1 MKKSIKEIRVLIV
14 DDNAINRQVLQFA
27 MMKYKAHVETADNGE
42 KALKLFQN
50 NPYDLIFMDIMM
62 PVMDGLEATKAIRK
76 YEKVKKT
83 AKSHIIAVSAN
94 FQDEDL
100 EDYLSAG
107 LDKVIKKPV
116 DFKTLNNWLDE
127 RYEL

>member
-27 MMKYKAHVETADNGE
+27 MMKYKSKVETADNGVIAVELFME
-42 KALKLFQN
+42 KPF
-50 NPYDLIFMDIMM
+50 DLVFMDIMM
-62 PVMDGLEATKAIRK
+62 PIMDGLAATKSIRK
-76 YEKVKKT
+76 FEKEFLDT
-83 AKSHIIAVSAN
+83 RSHIIAVSAN

-100 EDYLSAG
+100 EEYLSSG

-116 DFKTLNNWLDE
+116 DFKMLNNWLSE
-127 RYEL
+127 LYEL